1 MNRLFLLI
9 DLVVHS
15 ILECLSGVLLLL
27 FIFL

>member
-15 ILECLSGVLLLL
+15 ILECLLGVLLLL